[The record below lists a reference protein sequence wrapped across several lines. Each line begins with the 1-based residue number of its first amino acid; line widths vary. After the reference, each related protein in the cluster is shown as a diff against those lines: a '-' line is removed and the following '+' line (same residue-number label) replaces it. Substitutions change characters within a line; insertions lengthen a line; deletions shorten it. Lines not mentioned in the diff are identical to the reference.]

1 MFVVIAYDVAA
12 HRTEKYRKLLSRYL
26 MGAQFSVFIGD
37 VTEVKYQQL
46 HNALHHLLQEQDRVL
61 VVSTSN
67 RRNIQVS
74 HWTVQGETD
83 DMNHLGSGV
92 L

>member
-26 MGAQFSVFIGD
+26 MGVQFSVFIGD
-37 VTEVKYQQL
+37 LTEVKYQQL
-46 HNALHHLLQEQDRVL
+46 HGALRHLLQEQDRVL
-61 VVSTSN
+61 VVSTDN
-67 RRNIQVS
+67 RRNIHVS
-74 HWTVQGETD
+74 HWTMHGEMED
-83 DMNHLGSGV
+83 INHLGSGV

>member
-12 HRTEKYRKLLSRYL
+12 RRTEKYRKLCSRYL
-26 MGAQFSVFIGD
+26 MGAQFSVFLGD
-37 VTEVKYQQL
+37 VTEVKYRQL
-46 HNALHHLLQEQDRVL
+46 SKDLHHLLQEQDWVL

-74 HWTVQGETD
+74 HWTIHGEAND
-83 DMNHLGSGV
+83 VNHLGSGV

>member
-1 MFVVIAYDVAA
+1 MFVVIAYDVSA

-37 VTEVKYQQL
+37 ITEVKYQQL
-46 HNALHHLLQEQDRVL
+46 SKALHRLLQEEDRVL

-67 RRNIQVS
+67 RRNVNVS
-74 HWTVQGETD
+74 HWTRQGETE

>member
-1 MFVVIAYDVAA
+1 MFVVIAYDVDA
-12 HRTEKYRKLLSRYL
+12 HRTEQYRKLLSRYL
-26 MGAQFSVFIGD
+26 MGSQFSVFIGD
-37 VTEVKYQQL
+37 VTEVKYQKL
-46 HNALHHLLQEQDRVL
+46 HSALHHLLQAQDRVL

-74 HWTVQGETD
+74 HWTIHGDSE